1 MSLARLVDR
10 IGHQGQYRYMY
21 YGVIETEFVKCLT
34 AILPVDQRGNHR
46 QDNGENQGG
55 NVAHIVKY
63 DRILYSTFRYPIGAT
78 LHLPADG
85 WRSIHVPNKSA
96 RTKTLLVQL
105 GQRIGNQVATEMLR
119 FGAVCKAGSA
129 SRGWKTLG
137 QYTAQPK
144 KFDTRNSRWRSFL
157 GQALY
162 GGAPPPFGEI
172 V

>member
-1 MSLARLVDR
+1 M
-10 IGHQGQYRYMY
+10 
-21 YGVIETEFVKCLT
+21 
-34 AILPVDQRGNHR
+34 
-46 QDNGENQGG
+46 
-55 NVAHIVKY
+55 
-63 DRILYSTFRYPIGAT
+63 
-78 LHLPADG
+78 
-85 WRSIHVPNKSA
+85 PNKSA

-119 FGAVCKAGSA
+119 VGAVCKAGSA

-137 QYTAQPK
+137 KYTAQPK

-162 GGAPPPFGEI
+162 GGDPPPFGEI